1 MSMAAAR
8 RWSRAA
14 AALAFAL
21 ALGSLPAAAESYPS
35 RPIRLVVPY
44 AAGGT
49 NDILARLVG
58 AKLQVAWGQPVVVEN
73 RTGAGGNVGAEQ
85 VAKAPPDG
93 YTLLVTASPP
103 LSINASL
110 YRALPFKPAT
120 DFAPISLMIEV
131 PNLLEANP
139 KLPVHSVAELVAY
152 AKAHPAKLNFASQ
165 GSGTT
170 SHLAGELLKLKTG
183 IDVAHVPYRGTAPA
197 LNDLVAGNV
206 DFMFDNL
213 VSSLPLIR
221 AGTLRALAVGS
232 KARSPALPEVPT
244 LIESGFPD
252 FESTAWFAMVAPAG
266 TPPAIVGQLS
276 AGVAA
281 ALHEPEVAARMR
293 DLGATTVGSDPAAL
307 GTLIKAEIARWAPVV
322 EAAHITID

>member
-1 MSMAAAR
+1 MR
-8 RWSRAA
+8 RGV
-14 AALAFAL
+14 LL
-21 ALGSLPAAAESYPS
+21 ALVLALVGQPAAAESYPS
-35 RPIRLVVPY
+35 RSIRLIVPY

-58 AKLQVAWGQPVVVEN
+58 ARLQLAWGQPVVVEN

-85 VAKAPPDG
+85 VAKAAPDG

-110 YRALPFKPAT
+110 YRDLPFKPAT
-120 DFAPISLMIEV
+120 DFAPVSLLIEV

-139 KLPVHSVAELVAY
+139 RLGVGTVAELVAY

-206 DFMFDNL
+206 DYMFDNL
-213 VSSLPLIR
+213 VSSLPLVR
-221 AGTLRALAVGS
+221 AGSLRALAVGS
-232 KARSPALPEVPT
+232 RTRSPALPEVPT
-244 LIESGFPD
+244 LIESGFAD

-266 TPPAIVGQLS
+266 TPPAIVDQLS
-276 AGVAA
+276 QGAAA
-281 ALHEPEVAARMR
+281 ALREPEVAARLA

-307 GTLIKAEIARWAPVV
+307 GALIKAEIARWAPVV

>member
-1 MSMAAAR
+1 MR
-8 RWSRAA
+8 RG
-14 AALAFAL
+14 ALL
-21 ALGSLPAAAESYPS
+21 ALVLALVGQPAAAESYPS
-35 RPIRLVVPY
+35 RSIRLIVPY

-58 AKLQVAWGQPVVVEN
+58 ARLQLAWGQPVVVEN

-85 VAKAPPDG
+85 VAKAAPDG

-110 YRALPFKPAT
+110 YRDLPFKPAT
-120 DFAPISLMIEV
+120 DFAPVSLLIEV

-139 KLPVHSVAELVAY
+139 RLGVGTVAELVAY

-206 DFMFDNL
+206 DYMFDNL
-213 VSSLPLIR
+213 VSSLPLVR
-221 AGTLRALAVGS
+221 AGSLRALAVGS
-232 KARSPALPEVPT
+232 RTRSPALPEVPT
-244 LIESGFPD
+244 LIESGFAD

-266 TPPAIVGQLS
+266 TPPAIVDQLS
-276 AGVAA
+276 QGAAA
-281 ALHEPEVAARMR
+281 ALREPEVAARLA
-293 DLGATTVGSDPAAL
+293 DLGATTVGSDPAGL
-307 GTLIKAEIARWAPVV
+307 GALIKAEIARWAPVV

>member
-1 MSMAAAR
+1 MR
-8 RWSRAA
+8 RAA
-14 AALAFAL
+14 LL
-21 ALGSLPAAAESYPS
+21 ALVLALVGQPAAAESYPS
-35 RPIRLVVPY
+35 RSIRLIVPY

-58 AKLQVAWGQPVVVEN
+58 ARLQLAWGQPVVVEN

-85 VAKAPPDG
+85 VAKAAPDG

-110 YRALPFKPAT
+110 YRDLPFKPAT
-120 DFAPISLMIEV
+120 DFAPVSLLIEV

-139 KLPVHSVAELVAY
+139 RLGVGTVAELVAY

-206 DFMFDNL
+206 DYMFDNL
-213 VSSLPLIR
+213 VSSLPLVR
-221 AGTLRALAVGS
+221 AGSLRALAVGS
-232 KARSPALPEVPT
+232 RTRSPALPEVPT
-244 LIESGFPD
+244 LIESGFAD

-266 TPPAIVGQLS
+266 TPPAIVDQLS
-276 AGVAA
+276 QGAAA
-281 ALHEPEVAARMR
+281 ALREPEVAARLA
-293 DLGATTVGSDPAAL
+293 DLGATTVGSDPAGL
-307 GTLIKAEIARWAPVV
+307 GALIKAEIARWAPVV

>member
-1 MSMAAAR
+1 MR
-8 RWSRAA
+8 RGV
-14 AALAFAL
+14 LL
-21 ALGSLPAAAESYPS
+21 ALVLALVGQPAAAESYPS
-35 RPIRLVVPY
+35 RSIRLIVPY

-58 AKLQVAWGQPVVVEN
+58 ARLQLAWGQPVVVEN

-85 VAKAPPDG
+85 VAKAAPDG

-110 YRALPFKPAT
+110 YRDLPFKPAT
-120 DFAPISLMIEV
+120 DFAPVSLLIEV

-139 KLPVHSVAELVAY
+139 RLGVGTVAELVAY

-206 DFMFDNL
+206 DYMFDNL
-213 VSSLPLIR
+213 VSSLPLVR
-221 AGTLRALAVGS
+221 AGSLRALAVGS
-232 KARSPALPEVPT
+232 RTRSPALPEVPT
-244 LIESGFPD
+244 LIESGFAD

-266 TPPAIVGQLS
+266 TPPAIVDQLS
-276 AGVAA
+276 QGAAA
-281 ALHEPEVAARMR
+281 ALREPEVAARLA
-293 DLGATTVGSDPAAL
+293 DLGATTVGSDPAGL
-307 GTLIKAEIARWAPVV
+307 GALIKAEIARWAPVV